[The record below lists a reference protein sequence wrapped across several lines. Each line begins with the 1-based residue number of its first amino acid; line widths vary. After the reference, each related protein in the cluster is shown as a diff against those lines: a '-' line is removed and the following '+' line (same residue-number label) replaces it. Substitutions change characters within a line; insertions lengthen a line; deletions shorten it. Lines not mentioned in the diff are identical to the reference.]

1 MVISGLGFLTMPL
14 ISNTVLC
21 VVLHQSQDLKERK
34 SILRQKSPQ
43 KIHIKKQQYNV
54 TVKSDKFDPEKS
66 HGQYNQVMA
75 WEIWTGM
82 SGLAR
87 PYTAALSHPAIHTV
101 YSRA

>member
-66 HGQYNQVMA
+66 HGQYNQVKA
-75 WEIWTGM
+75 WEIWTGIV
-82 SGLAR
+82 R
-87 PYTAALSHPAIHTV
+87 PSTALYGSTIPSCCTHCIQ
-101 YSRA
+101 

>member
-66 HGQYNQVMA
+66 QGQYNQVMA
-75 WEIWTGM
+75 WEIWTGIV
-82 SGLAR
+82 R
-87 PYTAALSHPAIHTV
+87 PSTALYGSAIPSCYTHCIQ
-101 YSRA
+101 